1 MTDHDDAELWTTLA
15 HEWQDISPASENP
28 ATELRSYVALHSRR
42 LRRLFVL
49 DIGVTMAALACA
61 AWFLSRDRGPFSIL
75 ISLDIA
81 VVLVIVWAFSLVTG
95 SGLWRASA
103 SSTSEYLAL
112 ARRFALRRLHT
123 VHLTIALLVAQ
134 VAAAQLFFPQV
145 PLRPWLPFSA
155 LPLLGGA
162 AWFMWAVVTR
172 RRVLRELRGIDE
184 IEAGDT
190 AMK

>member
-1 MTDHDDAELWTTLA
+1 MTDHEDAELWTTLA
-15 HEWQDISPASENP
+15 RQWQDISPASESP
-28 ATELRSYVALHSRR
+28 TTGLRSYVDLHSSR

-49 DIGVTMAALACA
+49 DIGVTVAALACA
-61 AWFLSRDRGPFSIL
+61 AGFLSHDRGAFSIL

-81 VVLVIVWAFSLVTG
+81 VVLVIVWTFSLVTG
-95 SGLWRASA
+95 RGLWRASA

-134 VAAAQLFFPQV
+134 VAAVLLFFPQV
-145 PLRPWLPFSA
+145 PFRPGLPFSL
-155 LPLLGGA
+155 LPIVGGV
-162 AWFMWAVVTR
+162 AWFAWAVVTR

-184 IEAGDT
+184 IST
-190 AMK
+190 ADRSMK